1 MVRFENVRF
10 ENVQVALDSGRR
22 VVANFD
28 LINCSAETWRAS
40 DGYALGYQIFDPETG
55 TLVIDGTRQP
65 PKCDIAPE
73 GRAHFE
79 VVLAL
84 PHEPGRYRVFLSIM
98 REHVA
103 WFWEKGWPF
112 LLTEAWVNDQS
123 QGQLGRT
130 RIATTRRLKAE
141 RTFRA
146 LRLAL
151 TLPFE
156 TVWSNRSLIHSMTRR
171 DILGRY
177 RGSFG
182 GATWAVLNPLLL
194 MLTYFFI
201 FGVVLQQRFN
211 ANDKPV
217 DYVLYFL
224 AGMLPW
230 LAFSEAVG
238 RSPTILLEYR
248 NFIKKL
254 LFPVETLPINIVGSG
269 LVTECFG
276 LAIFGVGLLIARCG
290 IHLTAL
296 WLPVLIIPQI
306 LFTAGIC
313 WFLSALGLF
322 VRDLGQVIG
331 YIVTLWF
338 FLTPICYSE
347 QALKNSAPILA
358 KNPIYILVRA
368 YRSILLEGRAPDR
381 RALILFGCL
390 SIVVFIA
397 GHAWFYKLRKWF
409 ADVI

>member
-1 MVRFENVRF
+1 MVKFENVKI
-10 ENVQVALDSGRR
+10 VLDSGRR
-22 VVANFD
+22 VTASFD
-28 LINCSAETWRAS
+28 LSNQSAETWRAA

-55 TLVIDGTRQP
+55 TLVIDGTRQ
-65 PKCDIAPE
+65 APAHDLAP
-73 GRAHFE
+73 GDSAHFD

-84 PHEPGRYRVFLSIM
+84 PHEPGRYRVFLSVM

-112 LLTEAWVNDQS
+112 VLTDAWVNDES
-123 QGQLGRT
+123 QGRLGTT
-130 RIATTRRLKAE
+130 RIATTRRLKLD
-141 RTFRA
+141 RTLRA
-146 LRLAL
+146 LRLAV

-156 TVWSNRSLIHSMTRR
+156 AIWCNRSLIQSMTRR

-182 GATWAVLNPLLL
+182 GATWAILNPLLL
-194 MLTYFFI
+194 MLTYAFI
-201 FGVVLQQRFN
+201 FGVVLQQKFN
-211 ANDKPV
+211 PNDQPI
-217 DYVLYFL
+217 DYVLYFF
-224 AGMLPW
+224 AGNLPW
-230 LAFSEAVG
+230 LAFSEALG
-238 RSPTILLEYR
+238 RAPNILIDYR

-254 LFPVETLPINIVGSG
+254 RFPVETLPLNIVGSG
-269 LVTECFG
+269 MVTECLG
-276 LAIFGVGLLIARCG
+276 LIIFGAGVILIRGGLS
-290 IHLTAL
+290 LTVL
-296 WLPVLIIPQI
+296 WLPVLIIPQV

-347 QALKNSAPILA
+347 AALKHAAPILG
-358 KNPIYILVRA
+358 KNPMYLLVRA
-368 YRSILLEGRAPDR
+368 YRSVLLEGHAPNR
-381 RALILFGCL
+381 QALIAFWCL
-390 SIVVFIA
+390 AIVVFLA

>member
-1 MVRFENVRF
+1 MVKFSNL
-10 ENVQVALDSGRR
+10 QVALDSGRR
-22 VVANFD
+22 VTATFD
-28 LINCSAETWRAS
+28 LSNQSTQTWRVA

-55 TLVIDGTRQP
+55 TLVIDGTRL
-65 PKCDIAPE
+65 APDHDLAP
-73 GRAHFE
+73 GDLAHFE

-84 PHEPGRYRVFLSIM
+84 PHEPGRYRVFLSM
-98 REHVA
+98 MQEHVA

-112 LLTEAWVNDQS
+112 VLTEASVDDQS
-123 QGQLGRT
+123 QGSLGNT
-130 RIATTRRLKAE
+130 RVATNRRLKVE
-141 RTFRA
+141 RTVRA
-146 LRLAL
+146 LRRAV

-156 TVWSNRSLIHSMTRR
+156 AIWQNRSLIRSMTRR

-182 GATWAVLNPLLL
+182 GAFWAILNPLLL

-201 FGVVLQQRFN
+201 FGVVLQQKFN
-211 ANDKPV
+211 PNDQPI

-238 RSPTILLEYR
+238 RSPNILIEYR
-248 NFIKKL
+248 SFIKKL
-254 LFPVETLPINIVGSG
+254 RFPVETLPLTIVGSG
-269 LVTECFG
+269 LVTQGFG
-276 LAIFGVGLLIARCG
+276 LVIFAAGVILIRGGL
-290 IHLTAL
+290 TPTVL
-296 WLPVLIIPQI
+296 WLPVLMIPQI

-331 YIVTLWF
+331 YVVTLWF

-347 QALKNSAPILA
+347 QALKSKAPILA
-358 KNPIYILVRA
+358 SNPIYLLVRA
-368 YRSILLEGRAPDR
+368 YRSILLEGHAPDL
-381 RALILFGCL
+381 RAMLAFWCL
-390 SIVVFIA
+390 AIVVFLA
-397 GHAWFYKLRKWF
+397 GHSWFYKLRKWF

>member
-1 MVRFENVRF
+1 MVKFENVRI
-10 ENVQVALDSGRR
+10 ALDSGRR
-22 VVANFD
+22 VTATFD
-28 LINCSAETWRAS
+28 LSNQSAETWRAA
-40 DGYALGYQIFDPETG
+40 DGYALGYQIFDPETD
-55 TLVIDGTRQP
+55 TLVIDGTRH
-65 PKCDIAPE
+65 APDHDLAP
-73 GRAHFE
+73 GDRAHFE
-79 VVLAL
+79 VALAL
-84 PHEPGRYRVFLSIM
+84 PHEPGRYRVFLSMM

-103 WFWEKGWPF
+103 WFWEQGWPF
-112 LLTEAWVNDQS
+112 VLTDAWVNDAS
-123 QGQLGRT
+123 QGRLGKT
-130 RIATTRRLKAE
+130 RVATTRRLKIE
-141 RTFRA
+141 RLFRA
-146 LRLAL
+146 MRLAL

-156 TVWSNRSLIHSMTRR
+156 TIWSNRSLIQSMTRR

-201 FGVVLQQRFN
+201 FGVVLQQKFN
-211 ANDKPV
+211 PNDQPT

-238 RSPTILLEYR
+238 RSPTILVEYR

-254 LFPVETLPINIVGSG
+254 RFPVETLPLNIVGSG
-269 LVTECFG
+269 MVTECFG
-276 LAIFGVGLLIARCG
+276 LVIFSAGLILMRG
-290 IHLTAL
+290 GLPFTVV

-331 YIVTLWF
+331 YVVTLWF

-347 QALKNSAPILA
+347 HALKQAAPILQ
-358 KNPIYILVRA
+358 KNPIYLLVRA
-368 YRSILLEGRAPDR
+368 YRSVLLEGHAPDKH
-381 RALILFGCL
+381 ALLAFWCL
-390 SIVVFIA
+390 AIVVFLA

>member
-1 MVRFENVRF
+1 MVKFENVH
-10 ENVQVALDSGRR
+10 VVLDSGRR
-22 VVANFD
+22 VTATLDLANQ
-28 LINCSAETWRAS
+28 STETWRAA

-55 TLVIDGTRQP
+55 TLVIDGTRQAP
-65 PKCDIAPE
+65 AQDIAP
-73 GRAHFE
+73 GASAHFR

-84 PHEPGRYRVFLSIM
+84 PHEPGRYRVFLSVM

-112 LLTEAWVNDQS
+112 VLTDAWVNDES
-123 QGQLGRT
+123 QGRLGKT
-130 RIATTRRLKAE
+130 RVATTRRLKME
-141 RTFRA
+141 RTLRA
-146 LRLAL
+146 LRLAI
-151 TLPFE
+151 TLPYE
-156 TVWSNRSLIHSMTRR
+156 TILDNRSLIQSMTRR

-182 GATWAVLNPLLL
+182 GAAWAVLNPLLL

-201 FGVVLQQRFN
+201 FGIVLQQKFN
-211 ANDKPV
+211 ANDTPL

-238 RSPTILLEYR
+238 RSPTILIEYR

-254 LFPVETLPINIVGSG
+254 RFPVETLPVNIVGSG
-269 LVTECFG
+269 MVTECFG
-276 LAIFGVGLLIARCG
+276 LVIFGAGLILIRG
-290 IHLTAL
+290 GLPLTVV
-296 WLPVLIIPQI
+296 WLPALIVPQI

-331 YIVTLWF
+331 YVVTLWF

-347 QALKNSAPILA
+347 TALQHTAPILK

-368 YRSILLEGRAPDR
+368 YRSVLLEGHAPDKH
-381 RALILFGCL
+381 ALAAFWCL
-390 SIVVFIA
+390 ALVVFLA

>member
-1 MVRFENVRF
+1 MVKFENLRV
-10 ENVQVALDSGRR
+10 VLDSGRR
-22 VVANFD
+22 VTAAFDVVNQSAN
-28 LINCSAETWRAS
+28 TWRAS
-40 DGYALGYQIFDPETG
+40 DGFALGYQIFDPDTG

-65 PKCDIAPE
+65 PPGDIAPA

-84 PHEPGRYRVFLSIM
+84 PHEPGHYRVFLSVM
-98 REHVA
+98 QEHVA
-103 WFWEKGWPF
+103 WFWEQGWPF
-112 LLTEAWVNDQS
+112 VLTDAWVDDAS
-123 QGQLGRT
+123 QGSLGKT
-130 RIATTRRLKAE
+130 CVATRRKLKGE
-141 RTFRA
+141 RVMRA
-146 LRLAL
+146 LRLAV

-156 TVWSNRSLIHSMTRR
+156 AAWTHRSLIQSMTRR

-201 FGVVLQQRFN
+201 FGVVLQQKFN
-211 ANDKPV
+211 ANDQPT

-238 RSPTILLEYR
+238 RSPTILIEYR

-254 LFPVETLPINIVGSG
+254 RFPVETLPLNIVGSG

-276 LAIFGVGLLIARCG
+276 LVIFSAGLILARG
-290 IHLTAL
+290 GLPLTVL
-296 WLPVLIIPQI
+296 WLPLLIVPQI

-331 YIVTLWF
+331 YVVTLWF
-338 FLTPICYSE
+338 FLTPICYNE
-347 QALKNSAPILA
+347 QALKHTAPILA
-358 KNPIYILVRA
+358 KNPIYLLVRA
-368 YRSILLEGRAPDR
+368 YRSVLLEGHSPDKQ
-381 RALILFGCL
+381 ALAIFWCAA
-390 SIVVFIA
+390 IVIFLA

>member
-1 MVRFENVRF
+1 MVRFS
-10 ENVQVALDSGRR
+10 NVQVVLDSGRR
-22 VVANFD
+22 VTATFD
-28 LINCSAETWRAS
+28 LSNLSNQTWRAA

-55 TLVIDGTRQP
+55 TLVIDGTRL
-65 PKCDIAPE
+65 APE
-73 GRAHFE
+73 HDLAPGEQTHFK

-84 PHEPGRYRVFLSIM
+84 PHEPGRYRVFLSM
-98 REHVA
+98 MQEHVA

-112 LLTEAWVNDQS
+112 VLTDASVDDQS
-123 QGQLGRT
+123 QGTLGHT
-130 RIATTRRLKAE
+130 RVATNRLLQGE
-141 RTFRA
+141 RTVRA
-146 LRLAL
+146 LRRAV

-156 TVWSNRSLIHSMTRR
+156 AIWYNRSLIQSMTRR

-182 GATWAVLNPLLL
+182 GAIWAVLNPLLL

-201 FGVVLQQRFN
+201 FGVVLQQKFN
-211 ANDKPV
+211 PGDQPI

-238 RSPTILLEYR
+238 RSPTILIEYR

-254 LFPVETLPINIVGSG
+254 RFPVETLPLNIVGSG
-269 LVTECFG
+269 LVTQGFG
-276 LAIFGVGLLIARCG
+276 LVIFAAGLILIRG
-290 IHLTAL
+290 GLPVTIL
-296 WLPVLIIPQI
+296 WLPVLIVPQI

-347 QALKNSAPILA
+347 QALKHTAPILA
-358 KNPIYILVRA
+358 SNPIYLLVRA
-368 YRSILLEGRAPDR
+368 YRSVLLEGHPPNP
-381 RALILFGCL
+381 RALLVLWVLGV
-390 SIVVFIA
+390 VVFLA
-397 GHAWFYKLRKWF
+397 GHSWFYKLRKWF

>member
-1 MVRFENVRF
+1 MVTFENVR
-10 ENVQVALDSGRR
+10 VVLDSGRR
-22 VVANFD
+22 VTATFD
-28 LINCSAETWRAS
+28 LRNQSADTWRAA

-55 TLVIDGTRQP
+55 TLVIDGTRQ
-65 PKCDIAPE
+65 APAHDMSPGDRE
-73 GRAHFE
+73 HFE
-79 VVLAL
+79 VILAL
-84 PHEPGRYRVFLSIM
+84 PHEPGRYRVILSVM

-103 WFWEKGWPF
+103 WFWEQGWPF
-112 LLTEAWVNDQS
+112 VLTEAYVSDES
-123 QGQLGRT
+123 LGHLGKT
-130 RIATTRRLKAE
+130 RVATSRRLKVE
-141 RTFRA
+141 RTLRA
-146 LRLAL
+146 VRLAV

-156 TVWSNRSLIHSMTRR
+156 TVWGNRSLVRSMTRR

-177 RGSFG
+177 PGSFG

-201 FGVVLQQRFN
+201 FGVVLQQKFN
-211 ANDKPV
+211 ANDQPI

-238 RSPTILLEYR
+238 RAPTILIEYR

-254 LFPVETLPINIVGSG
+254 RFPVETLPLNIVGSG
-269 LVTECFG
+269 MVTECFG
-276 LAIFGVGLLIARCG
+276 LVIFAAGVILVRGGLPI
-290 IHLTAL
+290 TVL
-296 WLPVLIIPQI
+296 WLPALIIPQI
-306 LFTAGIC
+306 LFTAGLC

-331 YIVTLWF
+331 YLVTLWF

-347 QALKNSAPILA
+347 DALKTKAPILA
-358 KNPIYILVRA
+358 KNPIYLLVRA
-368 YRSILLEGRAPDR
+368 YRSILLEGHAPNR
-381 RALILFGCL
+381 EALIILWCL
-390 SIVVFIA
+390 GIIVFLA

>member
-1 MVRFENVRF
+1 MVKFENISV
-10 ENVQVALDSGRR
+10 VLDTGRR
-22 VVANFD
+22 VTAVFD
-28 LINCSAETWRAS
+28 LINQSGETWVAAE
-40 DGYALGYQIFDPETG
+40 GYALGYQIFDPETG
-55 TLVIDGTRQP
+55 TLVIDGTRQ
-65 PKCDIAPE
+65 APSSDVAPG

-112 LLTEAWVNDQS
+112 VLTDAWVDDQS
-123 QGQLGRT
+123 QGRLGKT
-130 RIATTRRLKAE
+130 RVATARGLQAE
-141 RTFRA
+141 RTLRA
-146 LRLAL
+146 LRLAV

-156 TVWSNRSLIHSMTRR
+156 TLWTNRSLIRSMTRR

-194 MLTYFFI
+194 MLTYVFI
-201 FGVVLQQRFN
+201 FGVVLQQKFN
-211 ANDKPV
+211 PGDQPA

-238 RSPTILLEYR
+238 RSPTILVEYR

-254 LFPVETLPINIVGSG
+254 RFPVVTLPVNIVGSG
-269 LVTECFG
+269 FVTECFG
-276 LAIFGVGLLIARCG
+276 LVIFALGLILMRGGLPVTVA
-290 IHLTAL
+290 
-296 WLPVLIIPQI
+296 WLPALVIPQL

-338 FLTPICYSE
+338 FLTPICYRE
-347 QALKNSAPILA
+347 QAMKQTVLGPILI
-358 KNPIYILVRA
+358 KNPIYVLVRA
-368 YRSILLEGRAPDR
+368 YRSVLLEGHAPDL
-381 RALILFGCL
+381 RALAIFWCIAILVFFG
-390 SIVVFIA
+390 

>member
-1 MVRFENVRF
+1 MVKFDNVH
-10 ENVQVALDSGRR
+10 VVLDSGRR
-22 VVANFD
+22 VTANFD
-28 LINCSAETWRAS
+28 LSNRSSDTWRGAE
-40 DGYALGYQIFDPETG
+40 GYALGYQIFDPETG
-55 TLVIDGTRQP
+55 TLVIDGTRQ
-65 PKCDIAPE
+65 APAHDLAPGE
-73 GRAHFE
+73 SAHFE

-84 PHEPGRYRVFLSIM
+84 PHEPGRYRVFVSVM
-98 REHVA
+98 QEHVA
-103 WFWEKGWPF
+103 WFWERGWPF
-112 LLTEAWVNDQS
+112 VLTDAWVDDES
-123 QGQLGRT
+123 QGRLGVT
-130 RIATTRRLKAE
+130 RVATGRRLQAE
-141 RTFRA
+141 RTLRA
-146 LRLAL
+146 LRLSL

-156 TVWSNRSLIHSMTRR
+156 TMWRHRSLIRSMTRR

-201 FGVVLQQRFN
+201 FGVVLQQKFN
-211 ANDKPV
+211 AGDRPV

-238 RSPTILLEYR
+238 RSPTILVEYR

-254 LFPVETLPINIVGSG
+254 RFPVETLPLNIVGSG
-269 LVTECFG
+269 MVTECFG
-276 LAIFGVGLLIARCG
+276 LVIFAAGVILIRGGLSA
-290 IHLTAL
+290 TVL
-296 WLPVLIIPQI
+296 WLPLLIIPQI

-347 QALKNSAPILA
+347 AALKTQAPILA
-358 KNPIYILVRA
+358 KNPIYLLVRA
-368 YRSILLEGRAPDR
+368 YRSVLLEGQAPDR
-381 RALILFGCL
+381 HALLIFWCL
-390 SIVVFIA
+390 AIGIFLA